1 MIPCISVSNMRESD
15 RKTIETLVPSRT
27 LMYRAATGVFRAAD
41 WRGET
46 VIAVGGGNNGGDG
59 FALACIL
66 RGRGYAC
73 HVVKLSDH
81 LSADSAY
88 FAQKADELGVPIA
101 AYAPGAFSRCDIVVD
116 CLLGTGFAG
125 AVREPYS
132 TAIKEIN
139 ASGARVISVDI
150 PSCMNGDTGE
160 AMTAVRSDLT
170 VTIGYVKTG
179 LIKED
184 AGNYMSRLV
193 CADIGIEL
201 DHDEN
206 FICAA
211 EDWPEEAPASGSVF
225 LAPPWLDMQTI
236 DVRSVSLSPGASA

>member
-116 CLLGTGFAG
+116 CLLGTGLCSAR
-125 AVREPYS
+125 AVQHCDQRDQCVRGPCDQRGHSQRHE
-132 TAIKEIN
+132 
-139 ASGARVISVDI
+139 RRHR
-150 PSCMNGDTGE
+150 
-160 AMTAVRSDLT
+160 RSDDRCAQRFDGHHRLCENRPHQ
-170 VTIGYVKTG
+170 GRCRKLYVP
-179 LIKED
+179 
-184 AGNYMSRLV
+184 ARLCRHWHRV
-193 CADIGIEL
+193 G
-201 DHDEN
+201 
-206 FICAA
+206 
-211 EDWPEEAPASGSVF
+211 P
-225 LAPPWLDMQTI
+225 
-236 DVRSVSLSPGASA
+236 

>member
-88 FAQKADELGVPIA
+88 FAQKADELGVPIF
-101 AYAPGAFSRCDIVVD
+101 PD
-116 CLLGTGFAG
+116 CESKMIKNLGWAEMGETLPD
-125 AVREPYS
+125 EYKDYPY
-132 TAIKEIN
+132 
-139 ASGARVISVDI
+139 
-150 PSCMNGDTGE
+150 
-160 AMTAVRSDLT
+160 
-170 VTIGYVKTG
+170 Y
-179 LIKED
+179 
-184 AGNYMSRLV
+184 
-193 CADIGIEL
+193 
-201 DHDEN
+201 N
-206 FICAA
+206 F
-211 EDWPEEAPASGSVF
+211 
-225 LAPPWLDMQTI
+225 
-236 DVRSVSLSPGASA
+236 